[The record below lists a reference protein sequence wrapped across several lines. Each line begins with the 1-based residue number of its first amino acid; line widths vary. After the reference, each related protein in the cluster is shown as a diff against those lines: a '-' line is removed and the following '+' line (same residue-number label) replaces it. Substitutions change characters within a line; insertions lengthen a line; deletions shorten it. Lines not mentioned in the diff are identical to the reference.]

1 VPGKIGVGHFS
12 QCRLRYH
19 PGNGT
24 QPGLLLRADPI
35 GRKLFFVFHR
45 VGSGRKAPQL
55 WDLIG
60 DADAI
65 SLNPAR
71 GAMLGAGRVFLQDVL
86 KGSYAFSKRRDS
98 RRCRPGRRSRP

>member
-1 VPGKIGVGHFS
+1 VPGKIGAGHFS
-12 QCRLRYH
+12 QCRLRDH
-19 PGNGT
+19 PWNGT

-35 GRKLFFVFHR
+35 GRKVFFVFHR

-65 SLNPAR
+65 SLNDAR
-71 GAMLGAGRVFLQDVL
+71 GAMLGAGASFFRT
-86 KGSYAFSKRRDS
+86 
-98 RRCRPGRRSRP
+98 C